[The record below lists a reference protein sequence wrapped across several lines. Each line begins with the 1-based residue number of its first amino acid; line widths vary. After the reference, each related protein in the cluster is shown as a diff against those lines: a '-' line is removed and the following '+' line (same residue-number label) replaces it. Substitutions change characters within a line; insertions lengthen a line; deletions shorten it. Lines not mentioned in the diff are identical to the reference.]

1 MTLTKKENNAL
12 YYKRHK
18 EKILKKQREYYHKK
32 KKENPDWYE
41 KENERKKI
49 LQRKY
54 HNEKGRDFALRRKLK
69 IIKHYGPNCACC
81 GVLEHEFL
89 AVDHINGGGNEHR
102 RKMGIKGGRHFY
114 DWLFK
119 NNFPDG
125 FQILC
130 HNCNFAK
137 DHFKEGCPH
146 SRKSD

>member
-1 MTLTKKENNAL
+1 MYDKN
-12 YYKRHK
+12 YYKLNK
-18 EKILKKQREYYHKK
+18 EKILKKQKEYYHKK
-32 KKENPDWYE
+32 KQDPIWYKKET
-41 KENERKKI
+41 ERKRI
-49 LQRKY
+49 LHRKY
-54 HNEKGRDFALRRKLK
+54 HNEKGRESALKRKLK
-69 IIKHYGPNCACC
+69 IINHYGPNCKCC
-81 GVLEHEFL
+81 GISEHEFL

-119 NNFPDG
+119 NDFPHG

-137 DHFKEGCPH
+137 DHFQEGCPH